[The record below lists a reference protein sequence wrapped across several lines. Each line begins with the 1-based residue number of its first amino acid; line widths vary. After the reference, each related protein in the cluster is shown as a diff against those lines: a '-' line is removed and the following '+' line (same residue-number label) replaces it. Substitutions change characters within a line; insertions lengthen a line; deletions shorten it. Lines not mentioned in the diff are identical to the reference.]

1 MRKTLL
7 YQEYAELEPARME
20 YHGWEIAARFRSV
33 EEEYEA
39 LHHGAGLIDLSHRG
53 RLLVRG
59 EDAPRF
65 LHGMV
70 TNEVKELAAGHGN
83 YAFVLDPKGHI
94 LADAR
99 VLRLDAE
106 SYLVD
111 CEPHLLEVIRKQ
123 LDDHIIADAVE
134 LEDQSAQLA
143 CLAVEG
149 PKAAEAIRHAAG
161 MEVSQMDA
169 FEHVYFEDASLR
181 LVRASASGAVGYLI
195 LAAPE
200 KAAEFWR
207 KAMGLATE
215 AQRTQRKSMEPSPQ
229 DSLGESEAGTRP
241 VGFEALEIRRIER
254 GTPRYGMDMDA
265 KTLPQET
272 GQMHAI
278 SFTKGCYIGQE
289 TVERIHSRG
298 HVNRLLVGLRFR
310 ERCEMARDMM
320 VLVKGHPSGF
330 TTSVAYSPGLG
341 RTIALAY
348 LRRDMSEPGTPV
360 QVNNQD
366 GEVAELPFGSD
377 LSKH

>member
-1 MRKTLL
+1 MPKSPLFG
-7 YQEYAELEPARME
+7 EYAALEPALMD
-20 YHGWEIAARFRSV
+20 YHGWEIAARFSSV
-33 EEEYEA
+33 EEEYQA
-39 LHHGAGLIDLSHRG
+39 LHDGAGLVDLSHRG
-53 RLLVRG
+53 RLAVRG

-70 TNEVKELAAGHGN
+70 TNEVQELEIGHGN

-106 SYLVD
+106 SYLID
-111 CEPHLLEVIRKQ
+111 CEPQLLEVIRKQ

-143 CLAVEG
+143 CVAVEG
-149 PKAAEAIRHAAG
+149 PRAAEVIQRAVGID
-161 MEVSQMDA
+161 VPQMAA
-169 FEHVYFEDASLR
+169 FEHVRCEDRQIR
-181 LVRASASGAVGYLI
+181 LVRASASGTEGYLI

-207 KAMGLATE
+207 NALATE
-215 AQRTQRKSMEPSPQ
+215 RNDIDMSFRRAQRTLNET
-229 DSLGESEAGTRP
+229 SEADARP

-298 HVNRLLVGLRFR
+298 HVNRLLVGLRFP
-310 ERCEMARDMM
+310 EQCEMAREMM

-330 TTSVAYSPGLG
+330 TTSVAYSYSLG
-341 RTIALAY
+341 QTIALAY
-348 LRRDMSEPGTPV
+348 LRSDNAAPGTAV

-366 GEVAELPFGSD
+366 GEVAELPFG
-377 LSKH
+377 K

>member
-1 MRKTLL
+1 MPKSALFD
-7 YQEYAELEPARME
+7 EYAALGPALMD
-20 YHGWEIAARFRSV
+20 YHGWEIAARFSSV
-33 EEEYEA
+33 EEEYQA
-39 LHHGAGLIDLSHRG
+39 LHGGAGLVDLSHRG

-59 EDAPRF
+59 KDAPRF

-70 TNEVKELAAGHGN
+70 TNEVKELGIGQGN
-83 YAFVLDPKGHI
+83 YSFVLDPKGHI

-106 SYLVD
+106 RYLID
-111 CEPHLLEVIRKQ
+111 CEPQLLEVIRRQ

-143 CLAVEG
+143 CVAVEG
-149 PKAAEAIRHAAG
+149 PQAGEVIRGAMG
-161 MEVSQMDA
+161 VEVPEMRA
-169 FEHVYFEDASLR
+169 YEHVYFDDRKTR
-181 LVRASASGAVGYLI
+181 LVRASASGADGYLM
-195 LAAPE
+195 LASPGM
-200 KAAEFWR
+200 AAEFWR
-207 KAMGLATE
+207 GAMKLATE
-215 AQRTQRKSMEPSPQ
+215 AQRAQRITDEQNKI
-229 DSLGESEAGTRP
+229 AVWP

-254 GTPRYGMDMDA
+254 GTLRYGVDMDA

-272 GQMHAI
+272 GQLHAI

-298 HVNRLLVGLRFR
+298 HVNRQMVGLRFR
-310 ERCEMARDMM
+310 EQCEMAREMM

-330 TTSVAYSPGLG
+330 TTSVAYSPALG

-348 LRRDMSEPGTPV
+348 LRSDNAAPGTAV

-366 GEVAELPFGSD
+366 GEVAELPFGE
-377 LSKH
+377 

>member
-1 MRKTLL
+1 MD
-7 YQEYAELEPARME
+7 
-20 YHGWEIAARFRSV
+20 YHGWEITARYGSV
-33 EEEYEA
+33 EEEYAA
-39 LHHGAGLIDLSHRG
+39 LRGGTGWGAGLIDLSHRG

-70 TNEVKELAAGHGN
+70 TNEVKELGIGHGN

-106 SYLVD
+106 SYLID
-111 CEPHLLEVIRKQ
+111 CEPQLLEVIRKE

-134 LEDQSAQLA
+134 LEDQSGQLA
-143 CLAVEG
+143 CVAVEG
-149 PKAAEAIRHAAG
+149 PGAAEVIERAAG
-161 MEVSQMDA
+161 IEVPINIANMGA
-169 FEHVYFEDASLR
+169 FEHVRFEEQQIR
-181 LVRASASGAVGYLI
+181 LVRASASGWEGYLI

-207 KAMGLATE
+207 KAMELATE
-215 AQRTQRKSMEPSPQ
+215 RNDIDMSFRRAQRTMGEENQ
-229 DSLGESEAGTRP
+229 LGALP
-241 VGFEALEIRRIER
+241 VGFEAVEIRRIER
-254 GTPRYGMDMDA
+254 GTPRYGVDMDA

-298 HVNRLLVGLRFR
+298 HVNRQLVGLRFR
-310 ERCEMARDMM
+310 ERCEIAREMM

-330 TTSVAYSPGLG
+330 TTSVAYSPGLAG
-341 RTIALAY
+341 TIALAY
-348 LRRDMSEPGTPV
+348 LRSDNAAPGTAV

-366 GEVAELPFGSD
+366 GAVAALPLGE
-377 LSKH
+377 

>member
-1 MRKTLL
+1 MAKSPLFE
-7 YQEYAELEPARME
+7 EYAALKPAVMD
-20 YHGWEIAARFRSV
+20 YHGWKIAARFNSV
-33 EEEYEA
+33 EEEYDA
-39 LHHGAGLIDLSHRG
+39 LHNGAGLMDLSHRG
-53 RLLVRG
+53 RLAVRG

-70 TNEVKELAAGHGN
+70 TNEVKSLETGHGN
-83 YAFVLDPKGHI
+83 CAFVLDPKGHI

-106 SYLVD
+106 SYLVE
-111 CEPHLLEVIRKQ
+111 CEPQLLEVIRKQ

-134 LEDQSAQLA
+134 LEGQSAQLA
-143 CLAVEG
+143 CVAVEG
-149 PKAAEAIRHAAG
+149 PRAAEVIRQAAG
-161 MEVSQMDA
+161 IAVRQMRA
-169 FEHVYFEDASLR
+169 FEHVYFEDMSLR
-181 LVRASASGAVGYLI
+181 VLRASASGAEGYLI

-200 KAAEFWR
+200 KAAKFWHKTMETGR
-207 KAMGLATE
+207 EMGA
-215 AQRTQRKSMEPSPQ
+215 
-229 DSLGESEAGTRP
+229 RP

-254 GTPRYGMDMDA
+254 GTPRYGVDMDA

-272 GQMHAI
+272 GQMQAI

-310 ERCEMARDMM
+310 ERCEVAGDMM

-330 TTSVAYSPGLG
+330 TTSVAYSPALG

-348 LRRDMSEPGTPV
+348 LRNDASAPETVV
-360 QVNNQD
+360 QVNNQE
-366 GEVAELPFGSD
+366 GEVAALP
-377 LSKH
+377 LV

>member
-1 MRKTLL
+1 MPKSPLFD
-7 YQEYAELEPARME
+7 EYAALEPALMD
-20 YHGWEIAARFRSV
+20 YHGWEIASRFSSV
-33 EEEYEA
+33 EEEHQA
-39 LHHGAGLIDLSHRG
+39 LHGGAGLVDLSHRG
-53 RLLVRG
+53 RLAVRG

-70 TNEVKELAAGHGN
+70 TNEVKGLEVGQGN

-106 SYLVD
+106 SYLID
-111 CEPHLLEVIRKQ
+111 CEPQLLEVIRKE

-134 LEDQSAQLA
+134 LEDQSEQLA
-143 CLAVEG
+143 CVAVEG
-149 PKAAEAIRHAAG
+149 PRAAEVIRRVAG
-161 MEVSQMDA
+161 VDVPQMKT
-169 FEHVYFEDASLR
+169 FEHVYFADKSLR
-181 LVRASASGAVGYLI
+181 IVYASASGAEGYMI

-207 KAMGLATE
+207 KAQELATE
-215 AQRTQRKSMEPSPQ
+215 AQRTQRRLNELN
-229 DSLGESEAGTRP
+229 DLYIRP
-241 VGFEALEIRRIER
+241 VGFEALEIRRIEA
-254 GTPRYGMDMDA
+254 GTPRYGVDMDA

-272 GQMHAI
+272 GQKHAI

-298 HVNRLLVGLRFR
+298 HVNRQLVGLRFR
-310 ERCEMARDMM
+310 EQCEMSRDMM

-330 TTSVAYSPGLG
+330 TTSVAYPPRLGPGLG

-348 LRRDMSEPGTPV
+348 VRSDNAAPGTRV

-366 GEVAELPFGSD
+366 GEVVELPFG
-377 LSKH
+377 K

>member
-1 MRKTLL
+1 MSRSPLFE
-7 YQEYAELEPARME
+7 QYAGMQPTIRD
-20 YHGWEIAARFRSV
+20 YHGWEIPSSFGSV
-33 EEEYEA
+33 EDEYWA
-39 LHHGAGLIDLSHRG
+39 LRNGAGLMDLSHRG

-70 TNEVKELAAGHGN
+70 SNEVKGLEVGQSN
-83 YAFVLDPKGHI
+83 YAFVLDPRGHI

-106 SYLVD
+106 AFLLD
-111 CEPHLLEVIRKQ
+111 CEPQLLEVIRQ
-123 LDDHIIADAVE
+123 ELDHHIIADAVE
-134 LEDQSAQLA
+134 LEDVSAQLA

-149 PKAAEAIRHAAG
+149 PRAGEVLKHALGFAPLP
-161 MEVSQMDA
+161 MRPL
-169 FEHVYFEDASLR
+169 EHVYQEDLAARNDISMSFR
-181 LVRASASGAVGYLI
+181 LRASISGTEGYWI

-207 KAMGLATE
+207 KALGAG
-215 AQRTQRKSMEPSPQ
+215 
-229 DSLGESEAGTRP
+229 GESASQSRDRKGADIQTGTAISIRP
-241 VGFEALEIRRIER
+241 VGFEAVEIRRIEA
-254 GTPRYGMDMDA
+254 GIPRYGSDMDS

-272 GQMHAI
+272 GQMHAL

-298 HVNRLLVGLRFR
+298 HVNRQLVGLRF
-310 ERCEMARDMM
+310 EGKCDVARDMM

-330 TTSVAYSPGLG
+330 LTSTAYSFGLR

-348 LRRDMSEPGTPV
+348 LRRESAEPGTPTMIGS
-360 QVNNQD
+360 NPA
-366 GEVAELPFGSD
+366 EVTALPFPE
-377 LSKH
+377 

>member
-1 MRKTLL
+1 MLRSPLFD
-7 YQEYAELEPARME
+7 EYAALEPARME

-39 LHHGAGLIDLSHRG
+39 LHHGAGLLDLSHRG
-53 RLLVRG
+53 RLAVRG

-70 TNEVKELAAGHGN
+70 SNEVKDLGVGSGN
-83 YAFVLDPKGHI
+83 CAFVLDPKGRI

-106 SYLVD
+106 SYLID
-111 CEPHLLEVIRKQ
+111 CEPQLLEVIRKQ

-134 LEDQSAQLA
+134 LEDLSARLA

-149 PKAAEAIRHAAG
+149 PRAAEVARSAVGAVLAE
-161 MEVSQMDA
+161 MQA
-169 FEHVYFEDASLR
+169 FEHVYWEEKSAR
-181 LVRASASGAVGYLI
+181 VARASASGADGYMI

-200 KAAEFWR
+200 RAAELWR
-207 KAMGLATE
+207 RAM
-215 AQRTQRKSMEPSPQ
+215 
-229 DSLGESEAGTRP
+229 ESSNGGGARP
-241 VGFEALEIRRIER
+241 VGFEALDIRRIER
-254 GTPRYGMDMDA
+254 GTPRYGVDMDQ

-272 GQMHAI
+272 GQLQAV

-310 ERCEMARDMM
+310 EQCEMARDMM
-320 VLVKGHPSGF
+320 ALVKGHPSGF
-330 TTSVAYSPGLG
+330 TTSVAYSPRLG

-348 LRRDMSEPGTPV
+348 LRRDAAERGTLV

-366 GEVAELPFGSD
+366 GEVAELPFA
-377 LSKH
+377 

>member
-1 MRKTLL
+1 MAKSPLF
-7 YQEYAELEPARME
+7 YEYTALEPALMD
-20 YHGWEIAARFRSV
+20 YHGWEIAARFGSG
-33 EEEYEA
+33 EEEYQA
-39 LHHGAGLIDLSHRG
+39 LHGGAGLIDLSHRG

-59 EDAPRF
+59 EDTPRF

-70 TNEVKELAAGHGN
+70 TNEVKELGVGKGN
-83 YAFVLDPKGHI
+83 YSFVLDPKGHI

-106 SYLVD
+106 SYLID
-111 CEPHLLEVIRKQ
+111 CEPHLLEVIQKQ

-143 CLAVEG
+143 CVAVEG
-149 PKAAEAIRHAAG
+149 PQAGEVIRSAAG
-161 MEVSQMDA
+161 IEVPQMGA
-169 FEHVYFEDASLR
+169 FEHVRFEDQPIR
-181 LVRASASGAVGYLI
+181 LVRASASGADGYLI

-200 KAAEFWR
+200 KAGEFWR
-207 KAMGLATE
+207 KALAMGSGFGVRA
-215 AQRTQRKSMEPSPQ
+215 
-229 DSLGESEAGTRP
+229 

-254 GTPRYGMDMDA
+254 GTPRYGVDMDA

-278 SFTKGCYIGQE
+278 RFTKGCYIGQE

-298 HVNRLLVGLRFR
+298 HVNRQLVGLRF
-310 ERCEMARDMM
+310 EGQCEMAREMM

-330 TTSVAYSPGLG
+330 TSSVAYSPALG

-348 LRRDMSEPGTPV
+348 LRSDNAEPGTHV

-366 GEVAELPFGSD
+366 GEVAELPFGN
-377 LSKH
+377 